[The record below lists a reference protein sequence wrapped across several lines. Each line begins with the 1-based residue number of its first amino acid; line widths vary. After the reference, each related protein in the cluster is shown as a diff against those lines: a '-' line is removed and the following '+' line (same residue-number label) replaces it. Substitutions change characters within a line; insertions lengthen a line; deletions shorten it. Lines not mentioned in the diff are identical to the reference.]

1 MNVPSPLQSKT
12 EMINTAKAI
21 AANGQ
26 VIVQFAN
33 AISEQCT
40 DKRSDSLQ
48 ITVGQIN
55 CSHSPC
61 RMKTDLQYCAEIIP
75 TLSTQLRIIAS
86 VKASTPDD
94 QSVSL
99 HTLYMFVCGDSLPV
113 DWPNT
118 TCTPSLRQIG
128 RAHV

>member
-1 MNVPSPLQSKT
+1 MNVLSPLQSKT

-55 CSHSPC
+55 QLFPFS
-61 RMKTDLQYCAEIIP
+61 LQDE
-75 TLSTQLRIIAS
+75 
-86 VKASTPDD
+86 D
-94 QSVSL
+94 
-99 HTLYMFVCGDSLPV
+99 
-113 DWPNT
+113 
-118 TCTPSLRQIG
+118 
-128 RAHV
+128 

>member
-1 MNVPSPLQSKT
+1 MPSPLQSKT

-40 DKRSDSLQ
+40 DKRSDCGLQ
-48 ITVGQIN
+48 YIGQMN
-55 CSHSPC
+55 QLLLFCLS

-99 HTLYMFVCGDSLPV
+99 LTSHVCM
-113 DWPNT
+113 
-118 TCTPSLRQIG
+118 Q
-128 RAHV
+128 